1 MWGRISVDEALD
13 TVYLPVEL
21 PTGDYYGGHRPGKR
35 LVRKSL
41 VAVDLHSGKRK
52 WHYQFVH
59 HGIWDMDIP
68 CARF

>member
-1 MWGRISVDEALD
+1 
-13 TVYLPVEL
+13 
-21 PTGDYYGGHRPGKR
+21 
-35 LVRKSL
+35 